1 MIHTLDTS
9 GVFGATVPR
18 RFGISRMSAASPPP
32 TGSTP
37 VPPSG
42 HAPAVPPADVPHHHV
57 KTPAELAALE
67 VQDNALYRGLK
78 SFGARAKSGHLLPSK
93 VLAVIVLVAVAGG
106 LWWWFSGQSKKTESR
121 RWAGLQNLTA
131 SDQLNA
137 YAADNPS
144 STANLVARR
153 SRALNLLAADGTEKL
168 KSKVQVERMKA
179 VENIEVA
186 RDELVTL
193 AELFKK
199 DRTLKA
205 VCLEDAA
212 IAERSLVGVPKAGAL
227 LADENP
233 ANSRGSVD
241 KAADYYRQASAAIG
255 ANTLRGEK
263 YEKIAAELTA
273 NAKTILSTN
282 SYLYSTVAA
291 GDVLNP
297 QPTPQPTP
305 GITPGTTPNP
315 KTPATTPSPKT
326 PTTSPK

>member
-32 TGSTP
+32 TGPAS
-37 VPPSG
+37 VPPAG

-93 VLAVIVLVAVAGG
+93 VLAVVVILAVAGG
-106 LWWWFSGQSKKTESR
+106 LWWWFSGQSKRTESR

-153 SRALNLLAADGTEKL
+153 SRALNLLAIEGTEKL
-168 KSKVQVERMKA
+168 KSKVQVERMKG

-205 VCLEDAA
+205 LCLEDAA

-241 KAADYYRQASAAIG
+241 KAADYYRQAAAAIG
-255 ANTLRGEK
+255 ANTPRGEK
-263 YEKIAAELTA
+263 YEKIAAELTTS
-273 NAKTILSTN
+273 AKTVLATN

-297 QPTPQPTP
+297 QPTPTP
-305 GITPGTTPNP
+305 TPGTTTPGTNP
-315 KTPATTPSPKT
+315 KTPATNPSPKT
-326 PTTSPK
+326 PTTSRK